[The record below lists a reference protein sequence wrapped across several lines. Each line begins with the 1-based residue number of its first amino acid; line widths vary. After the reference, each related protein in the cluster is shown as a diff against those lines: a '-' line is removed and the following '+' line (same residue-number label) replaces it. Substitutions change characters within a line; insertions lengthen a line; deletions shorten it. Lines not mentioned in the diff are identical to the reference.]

1 MAFPDNATPFPV
13 YGQAF
18 DFTVVILS
26 SATGNPLTGG
36 LTGLAGNISIDGAAF
51 SSTGVT
57 VSEISTATPTTGFV
71 KVSIAAAQMQAKV
84 IAFNISASNT
94 NAMYAVGEIVPINLT
109 EFSGRADAET
119 VKRFEHYMM
128 DVMYA
133 ALNKH
138 AVDRTNGTYT
148 IYKNDGATAKV
159 EGTISDTGTSGI
171 KGHLD

>member
-1 MAFPDNATPFPV
+1 MAFPASATPFPV
-13 YGQAF
+13 YGQEF

-51 SSTGVT
+51 ASTGVT
-57 VSEISTATPTTGFV
+57 VAEIGTTGFV
-71 KVSIAAAQMQAKV
+71 KVTIAATQMQSKV
-84 IAFNISASNT
+84 TAFNISASNT

-159 EGTISDTGTSGI
+159 DGTISDTGTSGI